1 MNINNPTT
9 IVIILAVMGIIAAI
23 VIIIFNRRS
32 SIGKG
37 EKRLADILDPGW
49 QFYSKPTT
57 LDAPGTVFR
66 IDNNGRRYT
75 VGKLDIKTTRGKEA
89 AGRSVKSGQAS
100 VGILASLF
108 GLDKIGIGAKANKVE
123 RLEFQ
128 ITNPVKDETTD
139 MAIDE
144 MIDPFLEQLDYRADN
159 RYFIIREARIASA
172 MKYFLSEQLVNDI
185 SGGAPAIE
193 NIKVEGEFKR
203 RKKGEYELNQ
213 TFDEPMRVMFL
224 PEEIAPI
231 SVGLAESK
239 PQLGLAP
246 VTETLV
252 WDEG

>member
-23 VIIIFNRRS
+23 VIIVFNRS
-32 SIGKG
+32 SFMGKG
-37 EKRLADILDPGW
+37 EKRPADVLDPGW
-49 QFYSKPTT
+49 QFYSNPTT

-66 IDNNGRRYT
+66 IDNNGRRYK

-108 GLDKIGIGAKANKVE
+108 GLDKIGIGVKGNKVE
-123 RLEFQ
+123 RLEFE
-128 ITNPVKDETTD
+128 ITNQVKEETTD

-144 MIDPFLEQLDYRADN
+144 VIDPFLEQLDYRADN

-193 NIKVEGEFKR
+193 NIKVEGEFIR
-203 RKKGEYELNQ
+203 SKKGDYELNQ

-224 PEEIAPI
+224 PLL
-231 SVGLAESK
+231 VLAWVR
-239 PQLGLAP
+239 PNRNL
-246 VTETLV
+246 
-252 WDEG
+252 D